1 MKTVASLY
9 FLVAPAIAQ
18 TITPITDST
27 GSTIPWYAWAG
38 LAAAIAAIGYVVL
51 KKKDPAILTTV
62 TTAGS
67 GVVSDLTSLLHKA
80 ADTAATAAATI
91 QSQAAVIAAPAVQA
105 AVNAVPAAAQ
115 PASATAPALGQSS
128 AAAAPTLGT
137 VTTATFNLGAPMAD
151 PNGPPR
157 SNNQSFPLDTGRGW
171 WVSPAG
177 SNPPG
182 YVYDLPWPA
191 VTTKAG
197 TSTGSGPPSSPYT
210 GVGLACVISQTGNTQ
225 QMRTNAA
232 KAVEAGAA
240 PFSPAQW
247 HATNDNADPTW
258 TAAVSQVVVGIDPAT
273 AYRHVS
279 KPGQA
284 PVGGVQFDEAM
295 LVAAVPVIN
304 SFR

>member
-1 MKTVASLY
+1 VKTVASLY

-38 LAAAIAAIGYVVL
+38 LAAAVAAIAYVVL

-67 GVVSDLTSLLHKA
+67 GVVSELTSLLHKA
-80 ADTAATAAATI
+80 ADTAATTAATI

-105 AVNAVPAAAQ
+105 AVNAAPASAQ
-115 PASATAPALGQSS
+115 PAL
-128 AAAAPTLGT
+128 AAAPAAPTSFGGIGSGGIASQLP
-137 VTTATFNLGAPMAD
+137 NLGAPMAD

-197 TSTGSGPPSSPYT
+197 TASTGSGPPSAPYT
-210 GVGLACVISQTGNTQ
+210 GQGLNCVISQVGNTQ
-225 QMRTNAA
+225 TMRTNAE
-232 KAVEAGAA
+232 KAVEAGAS
-240 PFSPAQW
+240 PFSAAQW

-295 LVAAVPVIN
+295 LAATLPVIN

>member
-27 GSTIPWYAWAG
+27 GSSIPWYAWAG
-38 LAAAIAAIGYVVL
+38 LVVAVAAIAYVVL

-67 GVVSDLTSLLHKA
+67 SVVSDLTSLLHKA
-80 ADTAATAAATI
+80 ADTAATTAATI
-91 QSQAAVIAAPAVQA
+91 QSQAAVIATPAVQA
-105 AVNAVPAAAQ
+105 AVNAAPATAQLAPAAA
-115 PASATAPALGQSS
+115 PALWPSP
-128 AAAAPTLGT
+128 APAPTL
-137 VTTATFNLGAPMAD
+137 ATSLPQFTIGAPMAD

-171 WVSPAG
+171 WVSPQG

-191 VTTKAG
+191 VSQTAPKTTQ
-197 TSTGSGPPSSPYT
+197 TGSGPPSAPYT
-210 GVGLACVISQTGNTQ
+210 GQGLNCVISQVGNTQ
-225 QMRTNAA
+225 TMRTNAE

-240 PFSPAQW
+240 PFSAAQW

-258 TAAVSQVVVGIDPAT
+258 TSAVSQVVVGIDPAT

-295 LVAAVPVIN
+295 LAATLPVIN